1 MCQVKDRLD
10 VVEEGVDIRRHKKV
24 KKLSK
29 LSKSM
34 NSKPKQ
40 SKSKSY
46 GFTDPDLS
54 SNSEQLH
61 LFVNAKVLKNGSAIG

>member
-1 MCQVKDRLD
+1 M
-10 VVEEGVDIRRHKKV
+10 DIRRHKKV

-40 SKSKSY
+40 SKSY

-54 SNSEQLH
+54 SDSEQLH
-61 LFVNAKVLKNGSAIG
+61 LFGNAKVLKRCSKMGQQ